1 MVSRMSVRA
10 LRRSLHGHHRRLL
23 RLAATGQR
31 WMGGEAT
38 GLILLG
44 ALVGVVA
51 GFAAVLFVLLVRGI
65 NSLVW
70 SWSASFSEVVPGAA
84 LRGPDS
90 PLPALYPVGVVAAGM
105 LLVVLLVRRLSSDSG
120 GHGVPEVMESVA
132 VRSGRIRASLGWV
145 KLLVSSLTIG
155 LGGSVGKEGPIVQ
168 VGAAFGSSIGRFF
181 GLHGRQVRTLVGC
194 GAAAGVAAVFNAP
207 IGGVMFALEI
217 IVGSYS
223 LSAFS
228 PVLIASVAGS
238 VTARRLLG
246 EESAFAIPESLREGL
261 TLVSPWEMGAYVV
274 MGIAFGVL
282 SVGFTRTIY
291 FFEDGAHAW
300 RVPAWLKAVV
310 AGVMV
315 GALGMALPQVLGE
328 GHHTMS
334 EVLVANASLLPWTLL
349 LTLGVVKTLATSLT
363 LAGGG
368 SGGVFAP
375 SLFVGA
381 MFGGVFGQGLE
392 ALFPGSV
399 GGFGAYAL
407 AGMAALLAGTAHA
420 PMTGILLLFEMS
432 GNYLLILPLM
442 TAAVLSTVV
451 AQRLLPDSL
460 YTLGLS
466 RRGVLLRD
474 HQDTALLRELRVGDA
489 MQPAIETIPEA
500 MTFDRIV
507 RRLLQSDQHD
517 FPVVDSRGQLTGAIS
532 LDDLREFLREEHL
545 DQLLLARDCAR
556 PVITL
561 HPSRTLLDAMEV
573 FDHVDQHEFP
583 VVVEGRLIGSLTHA
597 HVMSTYRRAL
607 MANTG
612 DGATRS

>member
-70 SWSASFSEVVPGAA
+70 SWSASFSEVVPGTA
-84 LRGPDS
+84 LHAPDS

-132 VRSGRIRASLGWV
+132 QRSGRIRASVGWV
-145 KLLVSSLTIG
+145 KLLVSSLNIG

-181 GLHGRQVRTLVGC
+181 GLHGRSVRTLVGC

-310 AGVMV
+310 AGVLV

-451 AQRLLPDSL
+451 AQRLMPYSL

-489 MQPAIETIPEA
+489 MQPAIETIPET

-507 RRLLQSDQHD
+507 RRLLQSDLHD

-532 LDDLREFLREEHL
+532 LDDVREFLREEHL

-573 FDHVDQHEFP
+573 FDQADQHEFP

-612 DGATRS
+612 DGTTQA